1 MSLTIRLGVTSQPTM
16 EKPVDDLEMGATR
29 NNVIISVLDG
39 SLLEVYSRKHVSEE
53 TGVCMQV
60 YVVFAI
66 ALTVFFMWSIIA

>member
-1 MSLTIRLGVTSQPTM
+1 M

-53 TGVCMQV
+53 TTVCMQV
-60 YVVFAI
+60 YVVI
-66 ALTVFFMWSIIA
+66 AVVVTVLFMWSLIA